1 MFLNCHSY
9 HSLRYGTIPLSE
21 LVIQAAELQV
31 KSLALTD
38 INTITGIY
46 DFVKE
51 CKKVAINPI
60 VGIEF
65 RRDNELLYIGLA
77 KNRAGIGEMNR
88 FLTKHN
94 LEDIPLPQ
102 TAENFE
108 STIIIYPLENAP
120 DQLGINEYLGIRPEQ
135 LSMLYLSKWNSK
147 IDKMII
153 LQPITFRTKKERRL
167 SISAFFAW

>member
-31 KSLALTD
+31 QSLALTD

-51 CKKVAINPI
+51 CKKAGIKPL

-65 RRDNELLYIGLA
+65 RRNNELLYIGLA
-77 KNRAGIGEMNR
+77 QNKAGIGEMNR
-88 FLTKHN
+88 FLTHHN

-102 TAENFE
+102 TAEKWH
-108 STIIIYPLENAP
+108 STIVIYPLENAP
-120 DQLGINEYLGIRPEQ
+120 EQLAQNEYLGIRPEQ
-135 LSMLYLSKWNSK
+135 ISMLYSSKWNSQ
-147 IDKMII
+147 IDKMLI
-153 LQPITFRTKKERRL
+153 LQPVTFQTRNSICIKFFGRL
-167 SISAFFAW
+167 N